1 MSQDKKDL
9 LAQFLLLQPA
19 ISIWTASR
27 RLYDEDLGSA
37 TAQLPSRGVATR
49 GVIHIFPKEALKPFH
64 RAKRELISE
73 VEVRSIRFAGGY
85 LVPRAEYADVRTAFA
100 ACESIFK
107 AQLSVLENGYDAIL
121 KKFIQDNPKE
131 AQLIEAKSHSWTT
144 VKGRFACALIPAA
157 VSYAGDPE
165 SDGDMDKAL
174 DDLEHQLLREIASQA
189 LVLWDGMKER
199 DAGTTRL
206 RPPIERIRKKLD
218 AMKFVGQSVQP
229 LIDVIDQV
237 LKAIPIKGTLSGPQF
252 AMVFG
257 LAGMLQSPE
266 SALATAANVRMGG
279 DAGKTAIALGQTKAE
294 EVQPGQVSDEVHQAE
309 PASHEQSTEPEMEEE
324 DELCLF

>member
-27 RLYDEDLGSA
+27 RLYDEDLGTA

-49 GVIHIFPKEALKPFH
+49 GVIHIFPKDELKPFH

-73 VEVRSIRFAGGY
+73 IEVRSIRFAGGY
-85 LVPRAEYADVRTAFA
+85 LVPRAEYGDVRAAFVT
-100 ACESIFK
+100 CESVFNS
-107 AQLSVLENGYDAIL
+107 QLAVLENGYDTIL

-131 AQLIEAKSHSWTT
+131 AQLIEAKSHSWAT
-144 VKGRFACALIPAA
+144 VKDRFACALIPAA

-174 DDLEHQLLREIASQA
+174 DDLEHQLLREIATQA

-218 AMKFVGQSVQP
+218 AMKFVGQNVQP

-237 LKAIPIKGTLSGPQF
+237 LKAIPVKGTLSGPQF

-266 SALATAANVRMGG
+266 SALATAANVRMSG
-279 DAGKTAIALGQTKAE
+279 DATKTAIALGQTKAE
-294 EVQPGQVSDEVHQAE
+294 EG
-309 PASHEQSTEPEMEEE
+309 PAAPVSTETMPTPQAGEESAGGVEEAE